1 MAIKS
6 FFINEIQELRQEI
19 SSIQLKL
26 QQMKL
31 NQSGNNNGY
40 EKDDK
45 IIIEDLRTKLEFY
58 QREKS
63 TSKR

>member
-1 MAIKS
+1 
-6 FFINEIQELRQEI
+6 
-19 SSIQLKL
+19 
-26 QQMKL
+26 MKL
-31 NQSGNNNGY
+31 NQSENNNGY

-63 TSKR
+63 TSKT

>member
-1 MAIKS
+1 
-6 FFINEIQELRQEI
+6 
-19 SSIQLKL
+19 
-26 QQMKL
+26 MKL
-31 NQSGNNNGY
+31 NQSGHNNGY

-63 TSKR
+63 TSKS

>member
-63 TSKR
+63 TSKT

>member
-26 QQMKL
+26 QQIKL

-63 TSKR
+63 TSKT

>member
-1 MAIKS
+1 
-6 FFINEIQELRQEI
+6 
-19 SSIQLKL
+19 
-26 QQMKL
+26 MKL

-63 TSKR
+63 TNKT